1 MRMKVKPFSLS
12 IPFNTNP
19 PSDWK
24 DTWDV
29 QLYVKVEDEEDY
41 GWGETLVAG
50 SGIINSYLSI
60 INDIVIPVLSKVE
73 LSEPTDVRTILE
85 KILFSA
91 GNCGVVSGAI
101 SAVEMALWGL
111 KARKSNVELTRVI
124 GGKVRDS
131 IKVYAS
137 FPRFGKIDY
146 IIIAT
151 RKSIER
157 GFDLVKLHQSPSS
170 VIDAVKAIR
179 ENYKEV
185 KIAIDLNSPFDN
197 LDKAK
202 EFVDKVHK
210 YEIEWVEEPLWPPN
224 DYDLL
229 SKLTEFSPIPIAA
242 GENEYS
248 LYGFKKL
255 IESGIT
261 YLQPDIAK
269 IGGVSK
275 FLEILDLA
283 SKHKVRVLPHDRP
296 DASPLSLI
304 YTLNLGLV
312 KSQIEM
318 VEYTIADFPN
328 DLFYSLPKFK
338 NGYIYPSENPEV
350 IEENIEKYGYKNR
363 LRILHFSDLESKLT
377 RK

>member
-1 MRMKVKPFSLS
+1 MKVKPFPLS
-12 IPFNTNP
+12 IPFNTEP
-19 PSDWK
+19 PSEWK

-29 QLYVKVEDEEDY
+29 QLYVKVEDGEDY
-41 GWGETLVAG
+41 GWGEALVAG
-50 SGIINSYLSI
+50 SGIINAYLSI
-60 INDIVIPVLSKVE
+60 INDIVVPLLSRVE
-73 LSEPTDVRTILE
+73 LSEPIDVRTILE

-111 KARKSNVELTRVI
+111 KARKSNVELYRLI
-124 GGKVRDS
+124 GSKIRDS
-131 IKVYAS
+131 VKVYAS
-137 FPRFGKIDY
+137 FPRFGRINDVV
-146 IIIAT
+146 IAT
-151 RKSIER
+151 RKSLDR
-157 GFDLVKLHQSPSS
+157 GFDLIKLHQSPLS
-170 VIDAVKAIR
+170 VLDAVKAIR

-185 KIAIDLNSPFDN
+185 KIAIDLNSPFDD
-197 LDKAK
+197 LDVAK

-210 YEIEWVEEPLWPPN
+210 YEIEWIEEPLWPPN

-248 LYGFKKL
+248 LYGFRKL

-269 IGGVSK
+269 VGGVSK

-283 SKHKVRVLPHDRP
+283 SKYKVRVLPHDRP

-312 KSQIEM
+312 NSQIEM

-338 NGYIYPSENPEV
+338 GGYISPPENLEV
-350 IEENIEKYGYKNR
+350 VERNIEKYSYKNR
-363 LRILHFSDLESKLT
+363 LRILHFSDLENKL
-377 RK
+377 RGKIA